1 MTSKEIIDAIDSG
14 DNIKAGQEFD
24 DIMSTKVGNSLE
36 TKRQE
41 VAKTFVQ
48 QYRDKIADKDNE

>member
-1 MTSKEIIDAIDSG
+1 MTSKEIINAIDSG
-14 DNIKAGQEFD
+14 DNLKAEQEFNN
-24 DIMSTKVGNSLE
+24 IMSTKVGTSLE

>member
-1 MTSKEIIDAIDSG
+1 MTSKEIINAIDSG
-14 DNIKAGQEFD
+14 DNLKAEQEFNN
-24 DIMSTKVGNSLE
+24 IMSTKVGTSLE

-48 QYRDKIADKDNE
+48 QYRDQIADEDNE

>member
-1 MTSKEIIDAIDSG
+1 MTSKEIINAIDSG
-14 DNIKAGQEFD
+14 DNLKAEQEFNN
-24 DIMSTKVGNSLE
+24 IMSTKVGTSLE

-48 QYRDKIADKDNE
+48 QYKDQIADKDNE

>member
-1 MTSKEIIDAIDSG
+1 MTSKEIINAIDSG
-14 DNIKAGQEFD
+14 DNLKAEQEFN
-24 DIMSTKVGNSLE
+24 DIMSTKVGTSLE

-48 QYRDKIADKDNE
+48 QYKDQIADEDNE

>member
-1 MTSKEIIDAIDSG
+1 MTSKEIINAIDSG
-14 DNIKAGQEFD
+14 DNLKAEQEFN

-48 QYRDKIADKDNE
+48 QYRDQIADEDNE